1 MFLCGSKKIQPRRV
15 FKLVP
20 ILSHHSYPALYNFCN
35 FMHHMKWRSISTIA
49 FIITTIAVVSSCF
62 GKSDGDKLPDQVS
75 FNFHIRPILSD
86 KCFKCHGPDA
96 NKRQAQ
102 FRLDI
107 ADSAFAPLKETKG
120 AFALVPGKPEESELY
135 KRISSTDTSYM
146 MPDPASHLGALN
158 EYEIKLFKK
167 WIEQGAKYET
177 HWAFTAPIKSALP
190 KVSDKDWVK
199 NEIDY
204 FVLQKLDE
212 KDLTPNEEADK
223 ERLLKRA
230 SLDITGLPPTIEMMD
245 RFVNDKSDNA
255 YEKILDELMNM
266 PQYGEKMAVHWLD
279 VARYSDSYGYQ
290 DDNIRTQWPWRDWV
304 IHAFNKNIPYDQF
317 VTWQVAGDMLPNATK
332 EQILAT
338 GFFRNHKY
346 TEEGGVIDEEYR
358 IEYLLDK
365 TKTFGKGILG
375 LTIECAQCH
384 DHKYDPFKQKD
395 YYSLLA
401 FFNNT
406 KEKGY
411 EGDVTQSKPAKKPL
425 IAISDEDVKTVLS
438 FINKKDTGNMTVSVM
453 NEDTLRKTFILS
465 RGVYNMPTTEVQ
477 PEAIPAV
484 MKFEDNKFQRNRL
497 GLAQWTVDKRNPL
510 TARVFVN
517 QLWQEIFGRGI
528 VKTTGDFGMQGE
540 LPTHPELLD
549 WLAVDFMENGWD
561 IKRLMKKILL
571 SATYRQSA
579 KISDDKL
586 KKDPENI
593 YLSHA
598 PRVRLTAES
607 VRDVVLSSSGLL
619 NKTIGGPSVKPYQPK
634 GLWEAATSGRGVL
647 AKYKQDEGNDL
658 YRRGMYTFIKLTVP
672 PPSMML
678 FDASNRDQCEV
689 KRLKTNTPL
698 QALIMMNDPMV
709 LESSRVLAQKLVSEQ
724 SSAEEKISKAFRLI
738 ICRKAS
744 GKELSILKKY
754 YDEQLQ
760 LFQQKKLDALKTL
773 KEGEYPVNEKLD
785 LNVSAA
791 MMKVVN
797 TIYNMEEAI
806 VKS

>member
-1 MFLCGSKKIQPRRV
+1 MNLKV
-15 FKLVP
+15 VTVL
-20 ILSHHSYPALYNFCN
+20 AL
-35 FMHHMKWRSISTIA
+35 IVATI
-49 FIITTIAVVSSCF
+49 VVISSCLI
-62 GKSDGDKLPDQVS
+62 KNSHDNLPDRIS
-75 FNFHIRPILSD
+75 FNFHIRPVLSD

-96 NKRQAQ
+96 NKRQGR

-107 ADSAFAPLKETKG
+107 PDSAFAPLKETKG
-120 AFALVPGKPEESELY
+120 AFALVPGKPEQSELY

-146 MPDPASHLGALN
+146 MPAPESHLGALTD
-158 EYEIKLFKK
+158 YEIKLFKK
-167 WIEQGAKYET
+167 WIQQGAHYET
-177 HWAFTAPIKSALP
+177 HWAFRPPGKERLP
-190 KVSDKDWVK
+190 KISNKEWAK

-204 FVLQKLDE
+204 FILKKLDE
-212 KDLTPNEEADK
+212 KNLSPNEEADK

-230 SLDITGLPPTIEMMD
+230 SLDITGLPPSVEMMD
-245 RFVNDKSDNA
+245 KFLNDNSANA
-255 YEKILDELMNM
+255 YEKVVDELMST

-279 VARYSDSYGYQ
+279 VARYADSYGYQ

-317 VTWQVAGDMLPNATK
+317 LTWQIAGDMMPNATK

-358 IEYLLDK
+358 IEYLVDK

-384 DHKYDPFKQKD
+384 DHKYDPFKQRD

-401 FFNNT
+401 FFNNS
-406 KEKGY
+406 KETGF
-411 EGDVTQSKPAKKPL
+411 EGDVSVSKPAKNPILTITDADIK
-425 IAISDEDVKTVLS
+425 SVLS
-438 FINKKDTGNMTVSVM
+438 FVNKKDTGKLTVSVM
-453 NEDTLRKTFILS
+453 GERDTLRKTFILN

-484 MKFEDNKFQRNRL
+484 MKFETKFPRSRI
-497 GLAQWTVDKRNPL
+497 GLAQWTVDRRNPL

-517 QLWQEIFGRGI
+517 QVWQEIFGRGL
-528 VKTTGDFGMQGE
+528 VKTSGDFGMQGE
-540 LPTHPELLD
+540 IPSHPELLD
-549 WLAVDFMENGWD
+549 WLAVDFMESGWN
-561 IKRLMKKILL
+561 IKRLVKKIVL

-579 KISDDKL
+579 KISTDKL
-586 KKDPENI
+586 EKDPENI

-598 PRVRLTAES
+598 PRIRLTAEF
-607 VRDVVLSSSGLL
+607 VRDVVLASSGLL

-634 GLWEAATSGRGVL
+634 GMWEAATSGRGVL
-647 AKYKQDEGNDL
+647 ATYKQDEGDAL

-672 PPSMML
+672 PPSMIM

-698 QALIMMNDPMV
+698 QALIMMNDPTV
-709 LESSRVLAQKLVSEQ
+709 LEASRVLAQKLVSEQ
-724 SSAEEKISKAFRLI
+724 SSTEEKISKAFRLI
-738 ICRKAS
+738 VCRKPSA
-744 GKELSILKKY
+744 KEMSILKEY

-760 LFQQKKLDALKTL
+760 MFQKRKLNAIITL
-773 KEGEYPVNEKLD
+773 KVGEYPLNEKLD
-785 LNVSAA
+785 PNISAV

-797 TIYNMEEAI
+797 TIYNMEETI
-806 VKS
+806 TKT